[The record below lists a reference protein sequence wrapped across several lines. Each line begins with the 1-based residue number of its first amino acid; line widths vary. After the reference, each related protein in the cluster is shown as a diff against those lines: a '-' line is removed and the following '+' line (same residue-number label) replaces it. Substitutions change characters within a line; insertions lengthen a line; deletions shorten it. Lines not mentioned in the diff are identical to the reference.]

1 MELDKTAPFSSYGY
15 SSASLPPSREVFN
28 GVDQQWYQETAKRK
42 IDAEIIDLVSEWF
55 PESEY
60 VSLVKDPNTGKT
72 YKVVDIE
79 KLKEGIKIE
88 RRVNFVR
95 YPKIKTPF
103 LS

>member
-1 MELDKTAPFSSYGY
+1 
-15 SSASLPPSREVFN
+15 
-28 GVDQQWYQETAKRK
+28 
-42 IDAEIIDLVSEWF
+42 
-55 PESEY
+55 
-60 VSLVKDPNTGKT
+60 VKDPNTGKT